1 MVFVREILEMRG
13 YSWVP
18 VTHLNSHNNAGQK
31 NKQNFDVEQELGTVS
46 KNITR
51 AIVDKFENDFR

>member
-1 MVFVREILEMRG
+1 MRG